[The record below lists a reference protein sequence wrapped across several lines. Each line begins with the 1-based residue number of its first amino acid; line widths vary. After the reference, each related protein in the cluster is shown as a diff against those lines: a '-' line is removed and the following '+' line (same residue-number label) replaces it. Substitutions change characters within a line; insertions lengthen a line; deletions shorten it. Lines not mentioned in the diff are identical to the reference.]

1 MKINHLHL
9 PEKVIREENTYTN
22 TFGRFIM
29 QPLEKGYGVTIGNAL
44 RRILISSLPG
54 TAIVAMQVND
64 IQHEFTTIKGVVE
77 DVSEIILNLKEV
89 RFKDLTGK
97 ASKIE
102 LSISGPAELKAKHI
116 QEATTDLEILNPD
129 LHIATL
135 NKEGK
140 MNIELRIGSGI
151 GYVPSEENKKH
162 ELPLGFIA
170 IDSLFSPILNVNFV
184 IENTRVAQKTDY
196 EKLILEIETS
206 GAMEPETALIL
217 ASRILKDHIQ
227 LFMNLSP
234 EAEVKEIEE
243 EVKDEQFENTRK
255 ILLTPVDELDLSVR
269 SQNCLRSANIKNI
282 ADLVGKQESDMLHYR
297 NFGRKSLA
305 ELGDLIESFGLT
317 FGMDVDKYIG
327 EEKKK

>member
-9 PEKVIREENTYTN
+9 PEKVVREESTYTN
-22 TFGRFIM
+22 TYGRFIM

-44 RRILISSLPG
+44 RRVLISSLPG
-54 TAIVAMQVND
+54 TAIVALKVND
-64 IQHEFTTIKGVVE
+64 IQHEFTTVKGVVE
-77 DVSEIILNLKEV
+77 DLSEVILNLKEV

-97 ASKIE
+97 SSKIE
-102 LSISGPAELKAKHI
+102 FKISGPAELKAKHI
-116 QEATTDLEILNPD
+116 QEATADFEILNPD

-140 MNIELRIGSGI
+140 MDVELRIGSGI

-184 IENTRVAQKTDY
+184 IENTRVAQRTDY
-196 EKLILEIETS
+196 EKLVLDIETN
-206 GAMEPETALIL
+206 GAMEPETALIM

-227 LFMNLSP
+227 LFLNLSP
-234 EAEVKEIEE
+234 ETEIKEVEE
-243 EVKDEQFENTRK
+243 EVKDEEFEKIRN

-282 ADLVGKQESDMLHYR
+282 ADLVGKQESEMLHYR

-305 ELGDLIESFGLT
+305 ELGDLIESYGLT
-317 FGMDVDKYIG
+317 FGMDVEKYIG